1 MATHYQVLGVAMG
14 AAHDEIKRA
23 YHRLARR
30 HHPDTHTQSS
40 TAVQDSARRVMVE
53 INAAWAVLG
62 DPDRRRQYD
71 AELAPR
77 PPPRPPED
85 PAPTD
90 EPSSPAG
97 FPDRFEPDGWSEPD
111 GWLDPE
117 DQVPAAHLEEDIHHG
132 PRGPGEMIV
141 FVPVVLA
148 ALAVAAFALALVVQ
162 SPGLFA
168 VSFLLVPLTL
178 VSFLAAPFVAMATR
192 VRSRP
197 GAAGD

>member
-1 MATHYQVLGVAMG
+1 MVTHYQVLGVAM
-14 AAHDEIKRA
+14 AAGHDEIKRA

-30 HHPDTHTQSS
+30 HHPDTHSQAS
-40 TAVQDSARRVMVE
+40 TAVQESARRIMVD

-77 PPPRPPED
+77 PPPTED
-85 PAPTD
+85 GAPTD
-90 EPSSPAG
+90 GPLSPAG
-97 FPDRFEPDGWSEPD
+97 FPDWFEPDWFDPD
-111 GWLDPE
+111 E
-117 DQVPAAHLEEDIHHG
+117 EVPAALLEEDVHHG

-141 FVPVVLA
+141 FVPVALA
-148 ALAVAAFALALVVQ
+148 ALAVATFALALVVQ
-162 SPGLFA
+162 WPALFA
-168 VSFLLVPLTL
+168 VSLLLVPLTL

-197 GAAGD
+197 EPAGD